1 MLWKK
6 GWYETRTRLLIVLAV
21 VVVITVLTM
30 GPPPPAG
37 AGSGPLVGA
46 TTMPAMLSMDVAA
59 TAMPKKPPS
68 L

>member
-6 GWYETRTRLLIVLAV
+6 GWYVTRTRLLIVLAV

-30 GPPPPAG
+30 DPAPAA

-46 TTMPAMLSMDVAA
+46 TTIPAMLAA
-59 TAMPKKPPS
+59 
-68 L
+68 LLLDH

>member
-30 GPPPPAG
+30 GPPLPRG
-37 AGSGPLVGA
+37 QDQDLW
-46 TTMPAMLSMDVAA
+46 
-59 TAMPKKPPS
+59 
-68 L
+68 